1 MREPARRERRDL
13 PQVRTRARRAVR
25 RAVILKQDTLIAD
38 QRISYAVIATAAIA
52 HLITGLLVIPFLLV
66 LLGAL
71 HLMASEFLQRLFGER
86 PAPDAGTVDGGQATA
101 TPVPPRA
108 IEQAPPPPALP
119 PPGPE
124 SGGFDFSDERIP
136 GSVRPKVADLVG
148 LINSVES
155 RARADSIPS
164 PAVID
169 IRRIRDTHLPT
180 LLQSYFIIP
189 PEHRNEIYR
198 KTGKSASYGLG
209 VAIDALRQ
217 KVEKI
222 SLNMAQGQIDQF
234 EDNLRFI
241 QETYGT
247 ETADP
252 LDLQGL

>member
-1 MREPARRERRDL
+1 MREPARRERYDL
-13 PQVRTRARRAVR
+13 PQVRTRTRRAVR

-38 QRISYAVIATAAIA
+38 QRISYAVIATAAIT
-52 HLITGLLVIPFLLV
+52 HLVTGLFVIPFLLV

-71 HLMASEFLQRLFGER
+71 HFMASDFLQRLFGER
-86 PAPDAGTVDGGQATA
+86 PAANTATIDGGRAIA
-101 TPVPPRA
+101 TPTPPQA
-108 IEQAPPPPALP
+108 IEQTPAPPALP

-136 GSVRPKVADLVG
+136 GVVRPKVAELVT

-169 IRRIRDTHLPT
+169 IRRIRDMHLPT

-189 PEHRNEIYR
+189 AEHRNEIYR
-198 KTGKSASYGLG
+198 KTGQSASYGLG
-209 VAIDALRQ
+209 VAVDALRQ

-247 ETADP
+247 ETKDP
-252 LDLQGL
+252 FDLQS